1 MDLTAKFRLTAFT
14 PSAEDLAKLREILSL
29 VEGEE
34 SDELLGRLFR
44 RAVSLAEEYCG
55 RIYRRSEFRLEFGG
69 SGDELFLPL
78 FPVAELLTATA
89 DGEELS
95 KLEFRLLP
103 APGGWKVRFTEPVR
117 ESLTLKLSAGYSEE
131 ETPELFEAVV
141 LQIAADLYE
150 HREAQS
156 ETSLT
161 GNGNFRR
168 ALELLRFYPGGV
180 Q

>member
-14 PSAEDLAKLREILSL
+14 PTEDDLAKLREILSL

-103 APGGWKVRFTEPVR
+103 AQGGWKVRFAEPVR

-161 GNGNFRR
+161 ENGNFRR